1 MSHDITNPDFWFT
14 FDGTVPLGRG
24 VPFEHAELE
33 LFKHVGRG
41 IRHFSDE
48 LFDDVWIAIDPFIP
62 ARGVIGAGM
71 VVLGTGIL
79 IPGPFDAMAAGAGLA
94 FGGPLGAVVGVVS
107 YNLAGVA
114 LLLGGTYL
122 VATS

>member
-14 FDGTVPLGRG
+14 TDGTVPLGWG

-33 LFKHVGRG
+33 LMKHVGR
-41 IRHFSDE
+41 D
-48 LFDDVWIAIDPFIP
+48 LWIVADPFIP
-62 ARGVIGAGM
+62 PRGVIGTGM

-79 IPGPFDAMAAGAGLA
+79 IPGPFDAMAAGAGFA
-94 FGGPLGAVVGVVS
+94 FGGSVGAVVGVVS
-107 YNLAGVA
+107 YNLAAVA
-114 LLLGGTYL
+114 LLVGGTYL